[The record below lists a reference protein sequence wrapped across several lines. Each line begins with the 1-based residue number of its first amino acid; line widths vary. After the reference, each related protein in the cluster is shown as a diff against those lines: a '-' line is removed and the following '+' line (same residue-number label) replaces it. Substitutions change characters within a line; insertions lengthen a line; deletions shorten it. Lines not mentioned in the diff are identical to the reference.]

1 MDNNQDN
8 NQDNKRLVDECMD
21 KLKAQK
27 KEIMELEEGHDLIY
41 KTLRSAEGIKEIMT
55 GSEPECI
62 AESVKFY
69 VEGFHEKEDEI
80 EGLRNNITSLVQEV
94 GKSYQAARG
103 CLQNLAFVGE

>member
-41 KTLRSAEGIKEIMT
+41 KTLRSAEGWGGGLEGIVY
-55 GSEPECI
+55 SWASPECI

-69 VEGFHEKEDEI
+69 VEGFHDKEDEI
-80 EGLRNNITSLVQEV
+80 EELKKDNKELRKVV
-94 GKSYQAARG
+94 GCRDR
-103 CLQNLAFVGE
+103 